1 MEMFSQGFIW
11 LLERSGL
18 NCMAKSGSCPLRD
31 DTGLDLLRH
40 FSFDVVQLIV
50 VQEKDGVS
58 STTWDDLAEHDVRGH
73 TSIRSISPYIQR
85 SPNS

>member
-1 MEMFSQGFIW
+1 MTILSMEMFSQGFIW

-18 NCMAKSGSCPLRD
+18 NCMAKSDHVRSERD
-31 DTGLDLLRH
+31 DTGLDLRH

-58 STTWDDLAEHDVRGH
+58 STTWDDLRA
-73 TSIRSISPYIQR
+73 
-85 SPNS
+85 